1 LPLHFSREEFSQ
13 RQAVTIESMQQRE
26 LDGLL
31 MFRQES
37 MYYLT
42 GYDSFAYIVF
52 QCLYLHAD
60 GRMTL
65 LVRPPDKYVALYTST
80 ITDIRIWQDGI
91 DDPHTLLRDILQ
103 EYDCDDKRIGV
114 EYDAFGLRG
123 HDALKL
129 TAGLEAYCI
138 LEDASN
144 LITLQRVVKTENE
157 IVYVKQAAR
166 LADQAFAVG
175 LDLVQPGAF
184 EAEILAAMQAEI
196 LRQDGDYPGNEFVIG
211 SGSAA
216 LLGRYTSGRRYLD
229 QQDNMTIELAGVYR
243 HYHACLERNI
253 CIGPVPSRLS
263 QLYEVALEGM
273 EAAMQMLRPGN
284 TNGEVYDAYAQC
296 CQLAGL
302 EPGHSAC
309 GYGLGTTFAPSW
321 IDWPFLAKNG
331 DLILQSNMVFFL
343 QTILF
348 DSDKQLIAC
357 PGQTVLINDTGC
369 EVLSR
374 DSCEL
379 INR

>member
-1 LPLHFSREEFSQ
+1 MPLHFSHEEFQQ
-13 RQAVTIESMQQRE
+13 RQAVTVASMQARE

-91 DDPHTLLRDILQ
+91 DDPHSLLRDILE
-103 EYDCDDKRIGV
+103 EYSCRGKRIGV

-129 TAGLEAYCI
+129 TAGLEDFCS
-138 LEDASN
+138 LEDASD
-144 LITLQRVVKTENE
+144 LITLQRVVKSENE
-157 IVYVKQAAR
+157 IAYVKQAAI
-166 LADQAFAVG
+166 LTDQAFALG
-175 LDLVQPGAF
+175 LELVEPGAF
-184 EAEILAAMQAEI
+184 EGDILAAMQAEI

-211 SGSAA
+211 SGPAA

-229 QQDNMTIELAGVYR
+229 QEDKMTIELAGVYR
-243 HYHACLERNI
+243 HYHACIERNI
-253 CIGPVPSRLS
+253 CIGPVPVKLIK
-263 QLYEVALEGM
+263 LYEVALEGM
-273 EAAMQMLRPGN
+273 EAALQVMRPGN
-284 TNGEVYDAYAQC
+284 TNGDVYDAYARC
-296 CQLAGL
+296 CQQAGL

-331 DLILQSNMVFFL
+331 DLVLQANMVFFL

-348 DSDKQLIAC
+348 DNEEQLIAC
-357 PGQTVLINDTGC
+357 PGQTVLINDQAC
-369 EVLSR
+369 QVLSNDR
-374 DSCEL
+374 CDL
-379 INR
+379 IIR